1 MQFNSKT
8 MPAAWQPI
16 EQLPD
21 RLYTADQVRAI
32 DAAAI
37 AAGTPGIVLMSRAAR
52 AVLEALLDWSASN
65 TASQANSICVL
76 CGTGNNA
83 GDGYLV
89 ARFALERG
97 MTVTLFEV
105 ADPTRL
111 SGDALLARNSALDA
125 GVKPLD
131 FKQLEKSDLK
141 VDMIVDALLGTGI
154 SGLVRPNY
162 AAAIAKINASAAP
175 VVAVDIPSGI
185 VCNTGAV
192 AGDQAVIADL
202 TVSFIALKRGL
213 FTGAA
218 VDYVGNIVFASL
230 DVVDVVSETG
240 QPASRLLKLSGQAK
254 KIPRRGRNAY
264 KNQSGH
270 LLVIGGDYGMAGAPL
285 LTATAAL
292 RCGTGLVTVATR
304 PEHIGAIVSRQPDL
318 MAIGIEKTSALAKL
332 IDRASAIVIGP
343 GLGMGPWSQQLLQQI
358 KQLSIPVLLDADA
371 LNLISANRHFLPQG
385 PAVLTPHS
393 GEAARLLAAAANQAV
408 DSKGQ
413 VSNNTQGI
421 GGEINANRFA
431 SIETLVNQYDK
442 TWVLK
447 GAGSLIMSGD
457 DQSPGG
463 QCVDSAVCPYGNSA
477 MATAGMGDI
486 LSGVI
491 GAWLAQGLNTHDAA
505 ELGVV
510 LHAAAA
516 DLAVQQVGQ
525 YGLAASDMPAALR
538 DVINAVL
545 RGDNERCQ

>member
-1 MQFNSKT
+1 MQVNSQS
-8 MPAAWQPI
+8 MPAAWQQI
-16 EQLPD
+16 EQLPE

-32 DAAAI
+32 DATAI

-52 AVLEALLDWSASN
+52 AVLDALLDWSASN
-65 TASQANSICVL
+65 TACQANSICVL

-97 MTVTLFEV
+97 MTVTLFEI
-105 ADPTRL
+105 ADPARL
-111 SGDALLARNSALDA
+111 GGDALLARNSALDA
-125 GVKPLD
+125 GVKPQG
-131 FKQLEKSDLK
+131 FEQLESSDLC

-154 SGLVRPNY
+154 NGLVRPNY
-162 AAAIAKINASAAP
+162 AKAIAKINAAAAP

-185 VCNTGAV
+185 VCDTGAV
-192 AGDQAVIADL
+192 AGDEAVIADI
-202 TVSFIALKRGL
+202 TVSFIVLKRGL

-218 VDYVGNIVFASL
+218 VDYVGKIVFASL
-230 DVVDVVSETG
+230 DVISEAD
-240 QPASRLLKLSGQAK
+240 QPASRLLKLSEQAK

-270 LLVIGGDYGMAGAPL
+270 LLIIGGDYGMAGAPL
-285 LTATAAL
+285 LAATAAL

-332 IDRASAIVIGP
+332 INRASAIVIGP
-343 GLGMGPWSQQLLQQI
+343 GLGVGSWSQQLLQQI

-371 LNLISANRHFLPQG
+371 LNLISANRYFLPQG

-393 GEAARLLAAAANQAV
+393 GEAARLLAGAVNQAV

-413 VSNNTQGI
+413 ATTRNNQGI

-431 SIETLVNQYDK
+431 SIEALVNQYDK
-442 TWVLK
+442 TLVLK

-457 DQSPGG
+457 DQLTGRQFAG
-463 QCVDSAVCPYGNSA
+463 SAVCPYGNSA

-491 GAWLAQGLNTHDAA
+491 GAWLAHGLSTHDAA
-505 ELGVV
+505 ELGVI

-516 DLAVQQVGQ
+516 DLAVQQAGQ

-545 RGDNERCQ
+545 SDDTERWQ

>member
-1 MQFNSKT
+1 MQVNSQS
-8 MPAAWQPI
+8 MPAAWQQI
-16 EQLPD
+16 EQLPE

-32 DAAAI
+32 DARAI

-52 AVLEALLDWSASN
+52 AVLDTLLDWSASN

-131 FKQLEKSDLK
+131 FEQLESSDLS

-154 SGLVRPNY
+154 NGLVRPNY
-162 AAAIAKINASAAP
+162 AKAIAKINAAAVP

-185 VCNTGAV
+185 VCDTGAV
-192 AGDQAVIADL
+192 AGDEAVIADL

-218 VDYVGNIVFASL
+218 VDYVGKIVFASL
-230 DVVDVVSETG
+230 DVDSEIDK
-240 QPASRLLKLSGQAK
+240 PAAHLLKLSEQVK

-285 LTATAAL
+285 LAATAAL

-343 GLGMGPWSQQLLQQI
+343 GLGMGAWSQQLLQQI

-371 LNLISANRHFLPQG
+371 LNLISANRYFLPQG

-393 GEAARLLAAAANQAV
+393 GEAARLLAGAANQTV
-408 DSKGQ
+408 DS
-413 VSNNTQGI
+413 NNQGI

-431 SIETLVNQYDK
+431 SIEALVNQYDK
-442 TWVLK
+442 TVVLK

-457 DQSPGG
+457 DQSTDR
-463 QCVDSAVCPYGNSA
+463 QFIDNAVCPYGNPA

-516 DLAVQQVGQ
+516 DLAVQQTGQ

-545 RGDNERCQ
+545 SDDTERWQ